1 MNFNY
6 QKARDL
12 MVENQ
17 LRPNKIQD
25 ANILEIFKAVP
36 KEVFLYKE
44 NRAATYSDL
53 DIHLSGNRGYLK
65 TLHIAQLIKSANIKK
80 NHKILHIG
88 GLTGYV
94 SVLMANLCKEVIVV
108 EPNSKLKSLLEK
120 NIIAQNI
127 SNIKIVDGE
136 LHCGFVD
143 ESPYDLIFID
153 SPINYL
159 KDMIKQQ
166 LNSELGKIIMIQKV
180 GNYLNHAYKIIKN
193 NNSYTKEY
201 LFDVFTKYELYEE
214 SEGFVF

>member
-25 ANILEIFKAVP
+25 ANILEIFKTVP
-36 KEVFLYKE
+36 KEVFLNEE

-80 NHKILHIG
+80 NHKILHLG

-108 EPNSKLKSLLEK
+108 EPNSKLKSSLEK
-120 NIIAQNI
+120 NIILQNI
-127 SNIKIVDGE
+127 SNIKIVDGK
-136 LHCGFVD
+136 LDGGFAE

-166 LNSELGKIIMIQKV
+166 LNNELGKIIMIQKV
-180 GNYLNHAYKIIKN
+180 GNYLNHAYKIIN
-193 NNSYTKEY
+193 NHNNYTKEY

>member
-6 QKARDL
+6 QKAREL

-25 ANILEIFKAVP
+25 SNILEIFKTTP
-36 KEVFLYKE
+36 KEVFLHEK
-44 NRAATYSDL
+44 NRAVTYSDL

-65 TLHIAQLIKSANIKK
+65 TLHIAQLINSANIKK
-80 NHKILHIG
+80 NHKILHLG

-108 EPNSKLKSLLEK
+108 ETNSKLKLLLEK
-120 NIIAQNI
+120 NIIDQNI
-127 SNIKIVDGE
+127 SNIKIVEGKLDK
-136 LHCGFVD
+136 GFI
-143 ESPYDLIFID
+143 EQAPYDLIFID

-159 KDMIKQQ
+159 KDIIKQQ
-166 LNSELGKIIMIQKV
+166 LNDELGKIIMIQKV
-180 GNYLNHAYKIIKN
+180 GNYLNQAYKIIN
-193 NNSYTKEY
+193 NHNNYTKEY

>member
-25 ANILEIFKAVP
+25 ANILEVFKAVP
-36 KEVFLYKE
+36 KEVFLYEE

-65 TLHIAQLIKSANIKK
+65 TLHIAQLINSANIKK

-120 NIIAQNI
+120 NIILQNI
-127 SNIKIVDGE
+127 SNIKIVDGK
-136 LHCGFVD
+136 LDGGFVE
-143 ESPYDLIFID
+143 ESPYDLIFIV
-153 SPINYL
+153 SPINHL

-166 LNSELGKIIMIQKV
+166 LNNELGKIIMIQKV
-180 GNYLNHAYKIIKN
+180 GNYLNYAYKIIKN
-193 NNSYTKEY
+193 HNNYTKEY

>member
-36 KEVFLYKE
+36 KEVFLHEE

-80 NHKILHIG
+80 NHKILHLG

-120 NIIAQNI
+120 NIILQNI
-127 SNIKIVDGE
+127 SNIKIVDGK
-136 LHCGFVD
+136 LDGGFVE

-153 SPINYL
+153 SPINHL

-166 LNSELGKIIMIQKV
+166 LNNELGKIIMIQKV

-193 NNSYTKEY
+193 HNNYTKEY

>member
-25 ANILEIFKAVP
+25 ANILEIFKSVP
-36 KEVFLYKE
+36 KEIFLYEE
-44 NRAATYSDL
+44 NRSSTYSDL

-65 TLHIAQLIKSANIKK
+65 TLHIAQLINSANIKK
-80 NHKILHIG
+80 NHKILHLG

-94 SVLMANLCKEVIVV
+94 SVLMANLSKEVIVV
-108 EPNSKLKSLLEK
+108 EPNIKLKSLLEK
-120 NIIAQNI
+120 NIILQNI
-127 SNIKIVDGE
+127 NNIKIVDGE
-136 LHCGFVD
+136 LDCGFAE

-153 SPINYL
+153 SPIKYL
-159 KDMIKQQ
+159 KDMIKHQ
-166 LNSELGKIIMIQKV
+166 LNNELGKIIMIQKV

-193 NNSYTKEY
+193 HNNYTKEY

>member
-25 ANILEIFKAVP
+25 FDILEIFKAVP
-36 KEVFLYKE
+36 KEVFLHEE
-44 NRAATYSDL
+44 NRATTYSDL

-65 TLHIAQLIKSANIKK
+65 TLHIAQLINSANIKR

-108 EPNSKLKSLLEK
+108 ESNSKFKSLLEK
-120 NIIAQNI
+120 NIILQNI
-127 SNIKIVDGE
+127 SNIKIVDGK
-136 LHCGFVD
+136 LDCGFIE

-166 LNSELGKIIMIQKV
+166 LNNELGKIIMIQKV
-180 GNYLNHAYKIIKN
+180 ASNLNHAYKIIKSHN
-193 NNSYTKEY
+193 NYTKEY

>member
-25 ANILEIFKAVP
+25 ANILEVFKAVP
-36 KEVFLYKE
+36 KEVFLYEE

-65 TLHIAQLIKSANIKK
+65 TLHIAQLINSANIKK

-120 NIIAQNI
+120 NIILQNI
-127 SNIKIVDGE
+127 SNIKIVDGK
-136 LHCGFVD
+136 LDGGFVE

-153 SPINYL
+153 SPINHL

-166 LNSELGKIIMIQKV
+166 LNNELGKIIMIQKV
-180 GNYLNHAYKIIKN
+180 GNYLNYAYKIIKN
-193 NNSYTKEY
+193 HNNYTKEY

>member
-25 ANILEIFKAVP
+25 ANILEVFKAVP
-36 KEVFLYKE
+36 KEVFLYEE

-65 TLHIAQLIKSANIKK
+65 TLHIAQLINSANIKK

-120 NIIAQNI
+120 NIILQNI
-127 SNIKIVDGE
+127 SNIKIVDGK
-136 LHCGFVD
+136 LDGGFVE

-180 GNYLNHAYKIIKN
+180 GNYLNQAYKIIN
-193 NNSYTKEY
+193 NHNNYTKEY

>member
-36 KEVFLYKE
+36 KEVFLHEE

-80 NHKILHIG
+80 NHKILHLG

-108 EPNSKLKSLLEK
+108 ETNSKLKSLLEK
-120 NIIAQNI
+120 NIILQNI
-127 SNIKIVDGE
+127 SNIKIVDGK
-136 LHCGFVD
+136 LDCGFVE

-180 GNYLNHAYKIIKN
+180 GNYLNQAYKIIKN
-193 NNSYTKEY
+193 HNNYTKEY

>member
-25 ANILEIFKAVP
+25 ANILEVFKAVP
-36 KEVFLYKE
+36 KEVFLYEE

-65 TLHIAQLIKSANIKK
+65 TLHIAQLINSANIKK

-136 LHCGFVD
+136 LDCGFVE

-180 GNYLNHAYKIIKN
+180 GNYLNHAYKIIN
-193 NNSYTKEY
+193 NHNNYTKEY

>member
-25 ANILEIFKAVP
+25 ANILEVFKAVP
-36 KEVFLYKE
+36 KEVFLYEE

-65 TLHIAQLIKSANIKK
+65 TLHIAQLINSASIKK

-108 EPNSKLKSLLEK
+108 EPNSKLKTLLEK

-136 LHCGFVD
+136 LDCGFLE

-180 GNYLNHAYKIIKN
+180 GNYLNYAYKIIKN
-193 NNSYTKEY
+193 HNNYTKEY

>member
-36 KEVFLYKE
+36 KEVFLHEE

-65 TLHIAQLIKSANIKK
+65 TLHIAQLINSANIKK

-120 NIIAQNI
+120 NIILQNI
-127 SNIKIVDGE
+127 SNIKIVDGK
-136 LHCGFVD
+136 LDGGFVE

-153 SPINYL
+153 SPINHL

-166 LNSELGKIIMIQKV
+166 LNNELGKIIMIQKV
-180 GNYLNHAYKIIKN
+180 ANYLNHAYEIIKN
-193 NNSYTKEY
+193 HNNYTKEY

>member
-25 ANILEIFKAVP
+25 ANILEIFKSVP
-36 KEVFLYKE
+36 KEVFLYEE
-44 NRAATYSDL
+44 NRASTYSDL

-65 TLHIAQLIKSANIKK
+65 TLHIAQLINSANIKK
-80 NHKILHIG
+80 NHKILHLG

-94 SVLMANLCKEVIVV
+94 SVLMANLSKEVIVV
-108 EPNSKLKSLLEK
+108 EPNIKLKSLLEK
-120 NIIAQNI
+120 NIILQNI
-127 SNIKIVDGE
+127 NNIKIVDGE
-136 LHCGFVD
+136 LDCGFAE

-153 SPINYL
+153 SPIKYL
-159 KDMIKQQ
+159 KDMIKHQ
-166 LNSELGKIIMIQKV
+166 LNNELGKIIMIQKV

-193 NNSYTKEY
+193 HNNYTKEY

>member
-6 QKARDL
+6 QKARDP

-25 ANILEIFKAVP
+25 ANILEIFKVVP
-36 KEVFLYKE
+36 KEVFLHEE

-65 TLHIAQLIKSANIKK
+65 TLHIAQLINSANIKK

-108 EPNSKLKSLLEK
+108 ETNSKLKSLLEK

-136 LHCGFVD
+136 LDCGFVE

-153 SPINYL
+153 SPISYL

-180 GNYLNHAYKIIKN
+180 GNYLNQAYKIIN
-193 NNSYTKEY
+193 NHNNYTK
-201 LFDVFTKYELYEE
+201 
-214 SEGFVF
+214 